1 LADSRWVEFEDYVKE
16 LMERTHIVGAAVA
29 VSQRGEVLYEDGFG
43 VRNLATGDPV
53 TPDTIFGIG
62 SVSKSF
68 TGLAVMELQD
78 KGLLSVDE
86 PVVKYLPD
94 VHINNMPDMSAV
106 KVKHILSHTTGLSP
120 VNRREDI
127 TTFAAHMDYLR
138 SFNCRILGRPGGYF
152 SYCNDTF
159 LLNGAIIEQLSG
171 QRYRSYMMEN
181 FVKRTGLPRTT
192 YDISELQGF
201 GNATVPYIYNKHTK
215 QHEERPYPSLGTYE
229 VGGGVRSCVRALLR
243 YGQLYVNNGV
253 LDGER
258 VLSEA
263 ALRQMRRPFHQIS
276 RKAHYCF
283 ALETVPDYEGNALVF
298 HGGSQ
303 PGVSAHFGFVP
314 EKGLVAAVL
323 TNVTSVPAKAI
334 WQGAVNAALDLPV
347 RQQVEIEPQYSPAQ
361 EELARLAGSYENDEG
376 NKFRVMIEAGVPLIE
391 TEGERYQARASD
403 DRTLVFCQNGFDS
416 PIRFFFDDKGE
427 VWVARMGVRMHW
439 KGSGSR

>member
-1 LADSRWVEFEDYVKE
+1 MTDSRWLELEEYVKE
-16 LMERTHIVGAAVA
+16 LMQMTHIVGAAVA
-29 VSQRGEVLYEDGFG
+29 VSQRGAVLYEDGFG
-43 VRNLATGDPV
+43 VRNVATREPV

-68 TGLAVMELQD
+68 TGLAIMELQD
-78 KGLLSVDE
+78 KGLLNVDE

-94 VHINNMPDMSAV
+94 VRINNMSDMSAV

-120 VNRREDI
+120 IKRREDV
-127 TTFAAHMDYLR
+127 TTFAEHIEYLR
-138 SFNCRILGRPGGYF
+138 SFNCRILGRPGDYF

-159 LLNGAIIEQLSG
+159 LLNGAIIEKLSG

-192 YDISELQGF
+192 YDISELPGF
-201 GNATVPYIYNKHTK
+201 GNVTVPYIYNKQTK
-215 QHEERPYPSLGTYE
+215 QHEERPYPGLGTYE
-229 VGGGVRSCVRALLR
+229 VGGGVRSCVRSLLR
-243 YGQLYVNNGV
+243 YGQLYAGNGT

-258 VLSEA
+258 ILSES
-263 ALRQMRRPFHQIS
+263 ALRRMRRPFHQIS

-283 ALETVPDYEGNALVF
+283 ALETVLDYEGNTLVF

-303 PGVSAHFGFVP
+303 PGVSAHFGFIP

-347 RQQVEIEPQYSPAQ
+347 RQQVEIEPQYSPTQ
-361 EELARLAGSYENDEG
+361 GELARLAGTYENDEG
-376 NKFRVMIEAGVPLIE
+376 GKFRVTIEAGAPVIE
-391 TEGERYQARASD
+391 AEGERHRARASD
-403 DRTLVFCQNGFDS
+403 SHTLVFCQNGFDS
-416 PIRFFFDDKGE
+416 PVRFFFNDKGE

-439 KGSGSR
+439 KEAGSR